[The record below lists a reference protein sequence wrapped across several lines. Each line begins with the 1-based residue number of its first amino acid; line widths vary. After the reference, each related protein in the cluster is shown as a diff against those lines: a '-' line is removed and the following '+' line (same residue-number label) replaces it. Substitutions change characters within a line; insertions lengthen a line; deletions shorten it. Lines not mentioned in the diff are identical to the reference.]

1 MCTTWLKH
9 KIIIEDWDNVIFI
22 ARSIC
27 KAMLTKKWDINNW
40 KVKVNKKFIQKEKLC
55 WINFNWHLTKYN
67 FEQISF
73 SWDVACYFPYIFG
86 SAFDNKLGSTSYSV
100 NPPPDPLLGWGE
112 GGDSPTKFLKREVA
126 WQDLNFERGLLEKTG
141 GGFSR
146 DEGCSFFIKSKLK
159 SKIFNDK
166 KLHQQKYFSLT

>member
-1 MCTTWLKH
+1 M
-9 KIIIEDWDNVIFI
+9 
-22 ARSIC
+22 
-27 KAMLTKKWDINNW
+27 
-40 KVKVNKKFIQKEKLC
+40 
-55 WINFNWHLTKYN
+55 
-67 FEQISF
+67 SF

-86 SAFDNKLGSTSYSV
+86 SAFDKKLGSTSYSV

-141 GGFSR
+141 DGFSR
-146 DEGCSFFIKSKLK
+146 EGGCSFFIKSKLK

-166 KLHQQKYFSLT
+166 KLHQQKYFSDITKNLNWEILTKNSVTFNIMGVSLRKSNILWGDSRKTNI

>member
-100 NPPPDPLLGWGE
+100 NPPPQTPCW
-112 GGDSPTKFLKREVA
+112 
-126 WQDLNFERGLLEKTG
+126 G
-141 GGFSR
+141 GGRGVTLLQNFWKGRWLGKISILRGGCWKRLGVVFPGRGGAAFS
-146 DEGCSFFIKSKLK
+146 
-159 SKIFNDK
+159 
-166 KLHQQKYFSLT
+166 

>member
-100 NPPPDPLLGWGE
+100 NPPPRPLAG
-112 GGDSPTKFLKREVA
+112 V
-126 WQDLNFERGLLEKTG
+126 G
-141 GGFSR
+141 GGGWLSY
-146 DEGCSFFIKSKLK
+146 
-159 SKIFNDK
+159 KIFEKGGGLARSQFWEGVAGKDWGWFFQGGGVQLFHK
-166 KLHQQKYFSLT
+166 K